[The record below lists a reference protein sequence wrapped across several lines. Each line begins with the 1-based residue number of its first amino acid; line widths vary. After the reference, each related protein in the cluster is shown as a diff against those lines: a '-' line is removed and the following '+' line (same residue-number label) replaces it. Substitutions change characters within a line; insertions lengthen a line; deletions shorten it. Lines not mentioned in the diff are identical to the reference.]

1 MAKSKKAGPG
11 KKKAP
16 KPKAAKPSRA
26 KKSAAKPAE
35 VVPSAEQPTT
45 PAAAPPPTQP
55 TTAQAAPAQPSTPR
69 GPICQSCGMPM
80 DCKEKFGRNADGGT
94 NRDYCA
100 FCFENGAFRRPD
112 MTLPQMVD
120 RVAGIIVQATG
131 LAQDAARAKAWGF
144 LPQLKRWHP

>member
-1 MAKSKKAGPG
+1 MVASKKAKGS
-11 KKKAP
+11 KKRPP
-16 KPKAAKPSRA
+16 KPRAAVRSRA
-26 KKSAAKPAE
+26 AGGSKPTELLPAVQPPAAT
-35 VVPSAEQPTT
+35 V
-45 PAAAPPPTQP
+45 AAAPP
-55 TTAQAAPAQPSTPR
+55 AQTAAPPGMLLVPA
-69 GPICQSCGMPM
+69 CQSCGMLM
-80 DCKEKFGRNADGGT
+80 NCEEKFGKNADGSV